1 MEIHIIKIIKI
12 CPELSYI
19 NIESNLITEIKNNKN
34 YNYFLLFYFVIY
46 ENKQKIKKL
55 IYNIKTY
62 L

>member
-46 ENKQKIKKL
+46 YELLFKIFK
-55 IYNIKTY
+55 I
-62 L
+62 